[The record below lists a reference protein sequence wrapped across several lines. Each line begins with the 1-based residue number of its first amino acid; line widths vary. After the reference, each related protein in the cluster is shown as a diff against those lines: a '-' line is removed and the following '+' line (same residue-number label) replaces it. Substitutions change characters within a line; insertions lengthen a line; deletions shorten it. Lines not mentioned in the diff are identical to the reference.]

1 MATGHKAVQALCFF
15 PTALLYGPE
24 AAIPS
29 PLSWLGAAKFAR
41 LSSIC
46 LNSVRSI
53 QRLASSSVA
62 LICNL
67 VVSEINDLFKISLIY
82 AE

>member
-1 MATGHKAVQALCFF
+1 MEFKRLKLRCEYSFYYLRLQYCN
-15 PTALLYGPE
+15 
-24 AAIPS
+24 
-29 PLSWLGAAKFAR
+29 LSYEKC
-41 LSSIC
+41 C